1 MKTKLNTT
9 QKLVLS
15 AIIMALYIAILFVSQ
30 AISFGAIQMRLA
42 TALYGLTYIFPFLVV
57 PLSLANAIANS
68 FGGLGLMLSVDSVPA
83 FWQLVASTSSAKPSF
98 QAGLSYSQSYLFHP

>member
-42 TALYGLTYIFPFLVV
+42 AALYGYLPIFGCP
-57 PLSLANAIANS
+57 
-68 FGGLGLMLSVDSVPA
+68 
-83 FWQLVASTSSAKPSF
+83 T
-98 QAGLSYSQSYLFHP
+98 QSRQCYC

>member
-30 AISFGAIQMRLA
+30 AISFGAVQMRLA

-68 FGGLGLMLSVDSVPA
+68 FGGLGLIDVVGGILCQLSGN
-83 FWQLVASTSSAKPSF
+83 W
-98 QAGLSYSQSYLFHP
+98 